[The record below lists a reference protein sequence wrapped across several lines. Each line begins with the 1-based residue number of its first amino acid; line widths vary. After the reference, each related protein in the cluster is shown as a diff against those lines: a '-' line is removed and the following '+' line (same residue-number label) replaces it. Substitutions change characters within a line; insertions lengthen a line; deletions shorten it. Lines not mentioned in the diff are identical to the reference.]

1 MTNSPFVANGIGARA
16 DIRRKENPRRTEHDA
31 AVRAQIMHDQ
41 AQRLHMMRENMRL
54 TLARL
59 VADLLAATNEGD
71 SGVPEAARL
80 HAWVRGELLPWSD
93 EVLFL
98 APESSHR
105 DALRS
110 DVGLISGLASLLS
123 GSREEDAAKWG
134 EQIGFAGAVLITRTE
149 YL

>member
-1 MTNSPFVANGIGARA
+1 MTNSPFEARVTESSGVV
-16 DIRRKENPRRTEHDA
+16 RRKESPRRTEHDA
-31 AVRAQIMHDQ
+31 AVRARIMREQ
-41 AQRLHMMRENMRL
+41 SARLSMMRENMRL

-59 VADLLAATNEGD
+59 VDDLLAATNEGD

-149 YL
+149 HR